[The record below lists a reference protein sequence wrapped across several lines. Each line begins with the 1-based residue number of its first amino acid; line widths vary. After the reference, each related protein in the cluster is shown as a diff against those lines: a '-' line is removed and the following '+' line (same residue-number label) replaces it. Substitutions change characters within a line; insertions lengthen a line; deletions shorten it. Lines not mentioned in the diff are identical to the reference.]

1 MRPYSLRARVLY
13 LATAF
18 AVLLVGSVTVA
29 TYFLISD
36 GMARSAEGTARRLS
50 SLASRAVSK
59 TTNEAM
65 IAAAKAGHTGTERD
79 RVAMQTQLETLPV
92 FLTIG
97 GAEDGHFALYSREA
111 SGTPLVLRWS
121 SDERAVLDAGSNREA
136 AARGRRPVPS
146 MPESR
151 STLSGLF
158 VKANLGSYAWHLA
171 VQLPDRSIGV
181 MDVVYHP
188 VREEQILD
196 SARGPMLALSA
207 LALVVSIVMMQ
218 VIMGWVLSLVEELRA
233 AADSVDAGQ
242 LTVRLPE
249 HGSSEISRL
258 AKSLN
263 ELLERLRKR
272 AEMQTRFVA
281 DASHELATPVAGI
294 RGYVNI
300 LRDWGAEDPD
310 MRAEALEAIDR
321 ESRRM
326 ARLTGDLLSM
336 IRSEV
341 TLELKSERFDIN
353 AAAREVLAGAATRY
367 MNKQLEFVGPE
378 EGSLWLE
385 GDLEHTEEVLS
396 ILIDNACKYT
406 PSGGRVQVTTRRQRD
421 RIIVDVTDTG
431 VGISEKDLPNV
442 FERFYRSD
450 TSRTKD
456 VEGFGLG
463 LPIAKYITLMSGGTL
478 WVKSV
483 VGSGT
488 TFTVSLPRKR
498 AKDA

>member
-79 RVAMQTQLETLPV
+79 RVATQTQLETLPV

-97 GAEDGHFALYSREA
+97 GAEDGYFALYSRET

-218 VIMGWVLSLVEELRA
+218 VIMLSL
-233 AADSVDAGQ
+233 
-242 LTVRLPE
+242 
-249 HGSSEISRL
+249 
-258 AKSLN
+258 
-263 ELLERLRKR
+263 
-272 AEMQTRFVA
+272 
-281 DASHELATPVAGI
+281 
-294 RGYVNI
+294 
-300 LRDWGAEDPD
+300 
-310 MRAEALEAIDR
+310 
-321 ESRRM
+321 
-326 ARLTGDLLSM
+326 
-336 IRSEV
+336 
-341 TLELKSERFDIN
+341 IN
-353 AAAREVLAGAATRY
+353 
-367 MNKQLEFVGPE
+367 N
-378 EGSLWLE
+378 
-385 GDLEHTEEVLS
+385 
-396 ILIDNACKYT
+396 
-406 PSGGRVQVTTRRQRD
+406 
-421 RIIVDVTDTG
+421 
-431 VGISEKDLPNV
+431 
-442 FERFYRSD
+442 
-450 TSRTKD
+450 
-456 VEGFGLG
+456 
-463 LPIAKYITLMSGGTL
+463 
-478 WVKSV
+478 
-483 VGSGT
+483 
-488 TFTVSLPRKR
+488 
-498 AKDA
+498 

>member
-1 MRPYSLRARVLY
+1 MRLYSLRARVLY
-13 LATAF
+13 LAIAF
-18 AVLLVGSVTVA
+18 GVLLVGSVTLA
-29 TYFLISD
+29 TFFLISD
-36 GMARSAEGTARRLS
+36 GMVHSAEGTARRLS

-59 TTNEAM
+59 TTNDAM
-65 IAAAKAGHTGTERD
+65 IAAAKAGYAGAERD
-79 RVAMQTQLETLPV
+79 RVALQTQLDTLPI

-111 SGTPLVLRWS
+111 PGTPLALVWS
-121 SDERAVLDAGSNREA
+121 SDEQAVIDADSFREA
-136 AARGRRPVPS
+136 AVEGRRPISSVPA
-146 MPESR
+146 PR
-151 STLSGLF
+151 IPLSGLLT
-158 VKANLGSYAWHLA
+158 KADLGVYAWHLA

-181 MDVVYHP
+181 MDVVYDP
-188 VREEQILD
+188 IREEQLLD

-207 LALVVSIVMMQ
+207 LSLLVSIIMMQ

-242 LTVRLPE
+242 LSVRLPE
-249 HGSSEISRL
+249 HGSSEIARL

-263 ELLERLRKR
+263 DLLDRLRKR

-300 LRDWGAEDPD
+300 LRDWGAEDPE

-326 ARLTGDLLSM
+326 ARLTSDLLSM

-341 TLELKSERFDIN
+341 NLELKSERFDIN

-367 MNKQLEFVGPE
+367 MDKQLEFVGPE

-396 ILIDNACKYT
+396 ILVDNACKYT
-406 PSGGRVQVTTRRQRD
+406 PSGGRVQVTTHRQRD
-421 RIIVDVTDTG
+421 RVIVDVTDTG
-431 VGISEKDLPNV
+431 VGIPEHDLPNI

-463 LPIAKYITLMSGGTL
+463 LPIAKYLTLMSGGTL

-498 AKDA
+498 AKEA

>member
-36 GMARSAEGTARRLS
+36 GMAHSAEDTALRLS

-59 TTNEAM
+59 TSNAAM
-65 IAAAKAGHTGTERD
+65 IEAAGRGLTGAERD
-79 RVAMQTQLETLPV
+79 RAAMQTLLDTLPA

-97 GAEDGHFALYSREA
+97 GAEDGYFALYARETT
-111 SGTPLVLRWS
+111 GTPLVLRWA
-121 SDERAVLDAGSNREA
+121 SDERAVLEADQDREEA
-136 AARGRRPVPS
+136 AKGRYPVRTLPQG
-146 MPESR
+146 R
-151 STLSGLF
+151 NVLSGLF
-158 VKANLGSYAWHLA
+158 TKANLGVYARHLA

-181 MDVVYHP
+181 MDVVYDP

-196 SARGPMLALSA
+196 GARGPMLAISA
-207 LALVVSIVMMQ
+207 LSLLVSVIMMQ
-218 VIMGWVLSLVEELRA
+218 VIMGWVLSLVDNLRA

-242 LTVRLPE
+242 LGVRLPE
-249 HGSSEISRL
+249 QGSSEISGL

-263 ELLERLRKR
+263 ALLERLRKR
-272 AEMQTRFVA
+272 ADMQTRFVA

-300 LRDWGAEDPD
+300 LRDWGAEDPEV
-310 MRAEALEAIDR
+310 RAEAVEAIDR

-326 ARLTGDLLSM
+326 ARLTSDLLSM
-336 IRSEV
+336 IRSDI
-341 TLELKSERFDIN
+341 TLELTSERYDIN

-367 MNKQLEFVGPE
+367 MDKRLEFVGPE
-378 EGSLWLE
+378 EGPLWLE

-396 ILIDNACKYT
+396 LLVDNACKYT
-406 PSGGRVQVTTRRQRD
+406 PSGGRVQVSTRRQRD

-431 VGISEKDLPNV
+431 VGIPEEDLPNI

-450 TSRTKD
+450 TSRST
-456 VEGFGLG
+456 EAGGFGLG

-478 WVKSV
+478 WVRSV
-483 VGSGT
+483 LGSGT

-498 AKDA
+498 AREA

>member
-1 MRPYSLRARVLY
+1 
-13 LATAF
+13 
-18 AVLLVGSVTVA
+18 
-29 TYFLISD
+29 
-36 GMARSAEGTARRLS
+36 
-50 SLASRAVSK
+50 
-59 TTNEAM
+59 
-65 IAAAKAGHTGTERD
+65 
-79 RVAMQTQLETLPV
+79 
-92 FLTIG
+92 
-97 GAEDGHFALYSREA
+97 
-111 SGTPLVLRWS
+111 
-121 SDERAVLDAGSNREA
+121 
-136 AARGRRPVPS
+136 
-146 MPESR
+146 
-151 STLSGLF
+151 
-158 VKANLGSYAWHLA
+158 
-171 VQLPDRSIGV
+171 
-181 MDVVYHP
+181 
-188 VREEQILD
+188 
-196 SARGPMLALSA
+196 
-207 LALVVSIVMMQ
+207 
-218 VIMGWVLSLVEELRA
+218 
-233 AADSVDAGQ
+233 
-242 LTVRLPE
+242 
-249 HGSSEISRL
+249 
-258 AKSLN
+258 
-263 ELLERLRKR
+263 
-272 AEMQTRFVA
+272 
-281 DASHELATPVAGI
+281 
-294 RGYVNI
+294 VNI
-300 LRDWGAEDPD
+300 LRDWGAEDPE

-367 MNKQLEFVGPE
+367 MNNQLEFVGPE